1 MCRTLPR
8 LTLITLTLI
17 AQGVFTNAHAAT
29 FTVTNTND
37 SGSGTLR
44 QAILDANANV
54 DDDLIAF
61 NIPTSDPGFQPTTQH
76 WRIDVSSA
84 ALPAVSNNLAIDG
97 YSQPGASVNTNTPAQ
112 GGSNAR
118 LKIELRN
125 STGTSVTG
133 LDGLSNNFSALM
145 AVRGLAING
154 FTSEIQLYGSSAQS
168 VEGCFLGTTID
179 GTQAASTANVNR
191 IGVRIQGPGP
201 YRIGGLTPD
210 TRNVISGDSIGI
222 AFLSASN
229 GARIEGNLIGTN
241 AAGTV
246 GISPRATGI
255 STGSYQN
262 LKIGGTDVNA
272 RNVISGNGFWGIYVD
287 AGTFASAQVLGNFI
301 GTDWRGSNPV
311 PNGLNPLSPSQT
323 VANVQ
328 LFGTTCPIQFGGAL
342 PGEANLIAFGD
353 VAGVTVDR
361 CTNAVQH
368 NRYFGNFGPAIDN
381 VFGGGAIGATPNDAG
396 DPDSGG
402 NRLQNYPVFD
412 LPPSFLGSGGNSVN
426 LSYLVDS
433 SIANASYPIT
443 VEFYRAAC
451 GGGGS
456 GVLLGSDTY
465 TAANAS
471 MTKSFLLLAADGANV
486 LPLVAVA
493 VDASGNVSEFAPMQ
507 GDVIFRSDFENVLA
521 PPGRG
526 SCR

>member
-1 MCRTLPR
+1 MCRTLPQ

-17 AQGVFTNAHAAT
+17 AHGVFTNAHAAT

-37 SGSGTLR
+37 SGIGTLR
-44 QAILDANANV
+44 QAILDANAGS
-54 DDDLIAF
+54 DADLISF
-61 NIPTSDPGFQPTTQH
+61 NIPTSDPGFQLSSQH

-84 ALPAVSNNLAIDG
+84 ALPAVSNNLTIDG
-97 YSQPGASVNTNTPAQ
+97 YSQPGATVNTNTPAQ
-112 GGSNAR
+112 GGSNAQ

-125 STGTSVTG
+125 ATGTSING
-133 LDGLSNNFSALM
+133 LDGLSNNFSTLM
-145 AVRGLAING
+145 AARGLAING
-154 FTSEIQLYGSSAQS
+154 FSSEIQLYGDGAQS

-179 GTQAASTANVNR
+179 GTQAATTANVNR
-191 IGVRIQGPGP
+191 IGVRIQGPGA

-210 TRNVISGDSIGI
+210 TRNVISGDSSGI
-222 AFLSASN
+222 AFFAASN

-255 STGSYQN
+255 STGSYQT
-262 LKIGGTDVNA
+262 LMIGGTDIDA

-287 AGTFASAQVLGNFI
+287 TGTFASAQVLGNFI

-311 PNGLNPLSPSQT
+311 PNGLNPLSPSQS

-328 LFGTTCPIQFGGAL
+328 LFGFTCPIQFGGAL
-342 PGEANLIAFGD
+342 PGEANLIAFGEL
-353 VAGVTVDR
+353 AGVMVDR

-368 NRYFGNFGPAIDN
+368 NRYFGNVGPAIDN
-381 VFGGGAIGATPNDAG
+381 VFGGGAVGTTPNDAG

-402 NRLQNYPVFD
+402 NRLQNFPTLN
-412 LPPSFLGSGGNSVN
+412 LPPSFLASGGNSVN

-433 SIANASYPIT
+433 DVANASYPIT
-443 VEFYRAAC
+443 VEFYRGAC
-451 GGGGS
+451 GSGGS

-471 MTKSFLLLAADGANV
+471 TAKSFLLEAADGANV

-493 VDASGNVSEFAPMQ
+493 VDAAGNVSEFAPML
-507 GDVIFRSDFENVLA
+507 GDVIFRSDFEDVLA
-521 PPGRG
+521 PLNRG